1 VRNKQCREV
10 FRRAE
15 TEFWGRVNGQGVAAG
30 TVTQSVPSLL
40 MFLLDNASLDRSE
53 KYFDG

>member
-1 VRNKQCREV
+1 MRNKQCREV